1 MLQGA
6 KGLVAK
12 LGPPYVKSAWGSK
25 GKRVRVARLA
35 VCCNY
40 FSKKKKQLCYKVNIL
55 YQYLFVSM
63 CLKILV

>member
-12 LGPPYVKSAWGSK
+12 LGPPYIKSAWGSK
-25 GKRVRVARLA
+25 GERVRVARLA

-40 FSKKKKQLCYKVNIL
+40 FSKKKKVMLQGEYFISISFC
-55 YQYLFVSM
+55 
-63 CLKILV
+63 

>member
-6 KGLVAK
+6 KGLVAE

-25 GKRVRVARLA
+25 GERVQAARLV

-40 FSKKKKQLCYKVNIL
+40 FSKKKKVNYKTI
-55 YQYLFVSM
+55 
-63 CLKILV
+63 